1 MADSRKYYFDWL
13 RVFVVLLIV
22 PHHVAV
28 TYSHIGKG
36 YVYTK
41 EPISSLYYFIQSD
54 FLNLWFMIIL
64 FFISGISAYYSILKR
79 DYKGFI
85 KERIKK
91 LLIPVIFYILIL
103 GPLTAFYV
111 ERFYKGEVITL
122 KEFYLVYL
130 NNIQMYLGWA
140 QMWYCIYLFTFSII
154 SLPLLKYLLKNKKI
168 VDNFNN
174 FLIKRYNLF
183 LPLVFIM
190 LVEVIFRP
198 YFPGYQNL
206 INDWANFI
214 VYLTFFLLGFC
225 ISQSINIFNKIRY
238 LFRYFLIISILSTI
252 LYIFIHYNI
261 LQLNYS
267 NKYIL
272 PILKG
277 CAEYSWVMVL
287 ITISK
292 KYLNFNNKILKGL
305 SKSSFGLYIFHYSI
319 LTIINVHLLPITIN
333 HYLKFVLSII
343 LTYFIY
349 YILYKLVINKI
360 KLLRLLCG
368 I

>member
-1 MADSRKYYFDWL
+1 MAEFRKYYFDWL
-13 RVFVVLLIV
+13 RVLVVLLII

-36 YVYTK
+36 YVYTE
-41 EPISSLYYFIQSD
+41 EPINSLYYFIQSD

-64 FFISGISAYYSILKR
+64 FFISGISAYYSISKR

-91 LLIPVIFYILIL
+91 LVIPVLFYLLIL

-111 ERFYKGEVITL
+111 QTNYYNIDL
-122 KEFYLVYL
+122 ALNEFYLDYL
-130 NNIQMYLGWA
+130 NNIQVYLGWA
-140 QMWYCIYLFTFSII
+140 QMWYCVYLFTFSII
-154 SLPLLKYLLKNKKI
+154 TLPLLKYLLKNRKI
-168 VDNFNN
+168 VDSFNDH
-174 FLIKRYNLF
+174 LMKKYNLF
-183 LPLVFIM
+183 LPMVFII
-190 LVEVIFRP
+190 LVEVLLRP

-214 VYLTFFLLGFC
+214 VYLSFFILGFFV
-225 ISQSINIFNKIRY
+225 SQSINIFNKIRY
-238 LFRYFLIISILSTI
+238 LFKYFITISIISTI
-252 LYIFIHYNI
+252 LYIFIHYNNLDQI
-261 LQLNYS
+261 WE
-267 NKYIL
+267 NKFIL

-277 CAEYSWVMVL
+277 FAEYSWVMVL

-292 KYLNFNNKILKGL
+292 NYLNFNNKILKEL

-319 LTIINVHLLPITIN
+319 LTIINAHLLPITMN
-333 HYLKFVLSII
+333 HFFKFLISIL
-343 LTYFIY
+343 LTYLIYFIF
-349 YILYKLVINKI
+349 YKLIITKI
-360 KLLRLLCG
+360 KPLRFLCG